1 MVLSPISVH
10 GPPQFVLHFS
20 RLLLLLCRRSSQRR
34 AAERRACLMSA
45 PPSWFGP
52 RAVPPFLI
60 SLPKQW
66 NICCQLL
73 HVSVCHVLPRPPPT
87 DTTPSGSTPPH
98 PKPPQSTVYGIYT
111 YDPCRDRGHR
121 SGKRKCSSSLRL
133 CCHHSGRF
141 LTKPYICLQVYL
153 FYLAIKCESSSSPVV
168 VKPFDWLGHSG
179 L

>member
-1 MVLSPISVH
+1 MLVSEHWWSSLNQSQRFQKQLGERRPTLNISAPGYMVLSLISVH

-20 RLLLLLCRRSSQRR
+20 RLLLLLCWRSSQRR

-73 HVSVCHVLPRPPPT
+73 HVSVCHVLPRPPHP
-87 DTTPSGSTPPH
+87 PPQPPLGPPH
-98 PKPPQSTVYGIYT
+98 PVRNPHEALSTVYIHMTHAGVEVIGQA
-111 YDPCRDRGHR
+111 RG
-121 SGKRKCSSSLRL
+121 S
-133 CCHHSGRF
+133 
-141 LTKPYICLQVYL
+141 
-153 FYLAIKCESSSSPVV
+153 VV
-168 VKPFDWLGHSG
+168 PRCACVVITAAGS
-179 L
+179 

>member
-1 MVLSPISVH
+1 MPALVSTQSSGAEGMFDVSAAVMVWAQSSSSLFDFSSKTMEHLLPTAPRFCLSCV
-10 GPPQFVLHFS
+10 
-20 RLLLLLCRRSSQRR
+20 
-34 AAERRACLMSA
+34 AKA
-45 PPSWFGP
+45 
-52 RAVPPFLI
+52 
-60 SLPKQW
+60 
-66 NICCQLL
+66 
-73 HVSVCHVLPRPPPT
+73 PPPT

-98 PKPPQSTVYGIYT
+98 PKPPQSTVYRIYT
-111 YDPCRDRGHR
+111 YDPCRGRGHR